1 MAGLRP
7 GQDRP
12 HETMSPASP
21 QSPSSSLR
29 RATRSF
35 VVLAKVFASLV
46 LFLLCT
52 VVVGDL
58 CFPIH
63 KRCPDSPSLRVLV
76 VAAHVLAGVTFVE
89 GMRALWSRGLAR
101 ILCGVGFGWFLLVL
115 MMTHADFV
123 DPRVRGVF
131 DAIFG
136 LLALYCLVRF
146 ILLCRRPRPAKA

>member
-1 MAGLRP
+1 MF
-7 GQDRP
+7 
-12 HETMSPASP
+12 PASP
-21 QSPSSSLR
+21 QSPSPSLR
-29 RATRSF
+29 RATGCLI
-35 VVLAKVFASLV
+35 VLAKVLASFV

-63 KRCPDSPSLRVLV
+63 KRCPDSPSLRILV
-76 VAAHVLAGVTFVE
+76 VAAHVLAGVAFVE
-89 GMRALWSRGLAR
+89 GIRALWGRAVAR
-101 ILCGVGFGWFLLVL
+101 IVCAVGFAWFLLLLTMV
-115 MMTHADFV
+115 HADFV
-123 DPRVRGVF
+123 DSRVQGVF

>member
-1 MAGLRP
+1 MPPAS
-7 GQDRP
+7 
-12 HETMSPASP
+12 SPAPFPSP
-21 QSPSSSLR
+21 R
-29 RATRSF
+29 RTTGCLVVF
-35 VVLAKVFASLV
+35 LKVLASFV

-52 VVVGDL
+52 AVVGDL

-63 KRCPDSPSLRVLV
+63 KHCPDSPSLRVLV
-76 VAAHVLAGVTFVE
+76 VAAHVLSGVAFVE
-89 GMRALWSRGLAR
+89 GMRALWGRGIAR

-115 MMTHADFV
+115 TMVHADFV

-136 LLALYCLVRF
+136 ILILYYLVRF

>member
-1 MAGLRP
+1 
-7 GQDRP
+7 
-12 HETMSPASP
+12 MSPASP
-21 QSPSSSLR
+21 QSPSPSLR

-35 VVLAKVFASLV
+35 VVLAKVFASIV

-89 GMRALWSRGLAR
+89 GMRARWGRGIAR

-146 ILLCRRPRPAKA
+146 ILLCLRPRPAKA

>member
-1 MAGLRP
+1 
-7 GQDRP
+7 
-12 HETMSPASP
+12 MSPASP
-21 QSPSSSLR
+21 QSPSPSLR

-35 VVLAKVFASLV
+35 VVLAKVFASIV
-46 LFLLCT
+46 LILLCT

-101 ILCGVGFGWFLLVL
+101 ILCGVGFGWFLLLLTMV
-115 MMTHADFV
+115 HADFV
-123 DPRVRGVF
+123 DSRVQGVF

-146 ILLCRRPRPAKA
+146 ILLCRRPRPATA

>member
-21 QSPSSSLR
+21 QSPSPSRR
-29 RATRSF
+29 RATRSV
-35 VVLAKVFASLV
+35 VVLAKVLASIV
-46 LFLLCT
+46 LILLCT

-63 KRCPDSPSLRVLV
+63 KRCPDSPSLLVLV

-101 ILCGVGFGWFLLVL
+101 FLCGVGFGWFLLVL

-123 DPRVRGVF
+123 DPRVRGIF

>member
-1 MAGLRP
+1 MSGLRP

-21 QSPSSSLR
+21 QSPSPSLR

-35 VVLAKVFASLV
+35 VVLAKVFASIV
-46 LFLLCT
+46 LILLCT
-52 VVVGDL
+52 VIVGDL

-63 KRCPDSPSLRVLV
+63 KRCPDNPSLRVLV
-76 VAAHVLAGVTFVE
+76 VAAHVLSGVAFVE
-89 GMRALWSRGLAR
+89 GMRALWGRGLAR

>member
-7 GQDRP
+7 GQD
-12 HETMSPASP
+12 HLAETMSPASP
-21 QSPSSSLR
+21 QSPSPSLR
-29 RATRSF
+29 RATRSI
-35 VVLAKVFASLV
+35 VVLAKALASLV

-52 VVVGDL
+52 VGVGDL
-58 CFPIH
+58 CFPV
-63 KRCPDSPSLRVLV
+63 LRSGDASRGFQTAV

-146 ILLCRRPRPAKA
+146 ILLCLRPRPAKA

>member
-1 MAGLRP
+1 
-7 GQDRP
+7 
-12 HETMSPASP
+12 MSPASP
-21 QSPSSSLR
+21 RSPSPSLR

-52 VVVGDL
+52 AGVDDL
-58 CFPIH
+58 CFPV
-63 KRCPDSPSLRVLV
+63 LRSGDASRGLQTVI
-76 VAAHVLAGVTFVE
+76 VAAHILAGVAFLE
-89 GMRALWSRGLAR
+89 GMRALWGRAVAR
-101 ILCGVGFGWFLLVL
+101 IVCAVGFAWFLLLLTMV
-115 MMTHADFV
+115 HADFV
-123 DPRVRGVF
+123 DSGVQGVF